1 MPGPASL
8 IEFRL
13 LVGPNLYFPRPAA
26 KITLDIGPLLGVP
39 TERARAIGAAF
50 GLSGSRPGAPGSGFR
65 QRFVARAVAHL
76 VRRLAR
82 ASGTTKLA
90 VRSRPGSALN
100 ELVVAFPWRHA
111 GRAEALGTALAEI
124 LDAAA
129 AGPELIAPA
138 LARTDEE
145 LPNAPRGESP
155 QLLRPKIPV
164 IAVTGTNGK
173 TTTSRMLGFIAQ
185 HAGLSVGW
193 SSTDGVYINGELV
206 EAGDY
211 SGPSGAS
218 QVLKHPGVQLAV
230 TETARGGILRRGV
243 GVAYNDV
250 SVVTNISADHLGLGG
265 IDTLDQLAE
274 VKAVITKITKP
285 HGWCVLNADDPRTFA
300 MRQGTK
306 ARIWVF
312 TRHPDSPNGRTVL
325 DEGGRVTT
333 VLDDWVCVLEAGRDP
348 LPVVDV
354 AEVPM
359 TLAGLSEVNVENV
372 LAVTSASLAL
382 GFSVDQVSAGLR
394 AFLPGENNPGRMN
407 IWTLPVLDSAG
418 PSEPTESPEPSAPA
432 APHGTISV
440 VIDLA
445 HNEAGLAAL
454 LKIARGIMP
463 PGRRLLLGVGAAGD
477 RGDDVFVRL
486 GEMAGLNADLV
497 ELMHKDGY
505 FRGRQPAEMAA
516 LWRAGAAAAGVEI
529 CAEHDSEV
537 PGLAS
542 LVGQAEAG
550 DVVAMMAHQDRAEID
565 AWLAEHG
572 GTRDDAEAI
581 RAKVAAAGPG
591 GSGGRG

>member
-1 MPGPASL
+1 MPDPEGRPDFESRPDPASL

-26 KITLDIGPLLGVP
+26 KVTLDIGPLLG
-39 TERARAIGAAF
+39 IGVEEAQALGRAF
-50 GLSGSRPGAPGSGFR
+50 GLAGSRPGAPESAFR
-65 QRFVARAVAHL
+65 QRFVARAVGHL

-82 ASGTTKLA
+82 SGGTTRLA
-90 VRSRPGSALN
+90 VRSRPGSDLR

-111 GRAEALGTALAEI
+111 GRAEALGTAAALV

-129 AGPELIAPA
+129 AGSAQIGPA
-138 LARTDEE
+138 LAAAAERLSNTPLGAGPD
-145 LPNAPRGESP
+145 
-155 QLLRPKIPV
+155 LLRPKIPV
-164 IAVTGTNGK
+164 VAVTGTNGK
-173 TTTSRMLGFIAQ
+173 TTTSRMIGFIAQ
-185 HAGLSVGW
+185 RSGLSVGW

-211 SGPSGAS
+211 SGPSGAG

-250 SVVTNISADHLGLGG
+250 SVVTNISPDHLGLDG

-285 HGWCVLNADDPRTFA
+285 RGWCVLNADDPRTFA
-300 MRQGTK
+300 MRHGTK
-306 ARIWVF
+306 ARVWVF
-312 TRHPDSPNGRTVL
+312 TRHPASPNGRTVM

-333 VLDDWVCVLEAGRDP
+333 VLDDWVCVLEGGKDP

-359 TLAGLSEVNVENV
+359 TLAGLSLVNVENV
-372 LAVTSASLAL
+372 LAVTSAGLAL
-382 GFSVDQVSAGLR
+382 GFSVEQVADGLR
-394 AFLPGENNPGRMN
+394 HFSPGENNPGRMN
-407 IWTLPVLDSAG
+407 IWTVPTGVDHQGAG
-418 PSEPTESPEPSAPA
+418 GAV
-432 APHGTISV
+432 SV

-454 LKIARGIMP
+454 IEIARGIVS
-463 PGRRLLLGVGAAGD
+463 PGGRLLLGVGVAGD

-486 GEMAGLNADLV
+486 GEMAGLAADQV
-497 ELMHKDGY
+497 EIVHKSGY
-505 FRGRQPAEMAA
+505 LRGRKTAEMAA

-529 CAEHDSEV
+529 EVEHASEV

-542 LVGQAEAG
+542 LLSQATSG
-550 DVVAMMAHQDRAEID
+550 DVVALMAHQDRAEID
-565 AWLAEHG
+565 TWLIEHG
-572 GTRDDAEAI
+572 GTRDSAQTLK
-581 RAKVAAAGPG
+581 AKIAMAGTPA
-591 GSGGRG
+591 